1 MSAPID
7 ALTQTTDAQPLPVL
21 GRDVTVPLVTGGE
34 VTYAALDYAASA
46 PALQRVWDDVA
57 AYAPYYGSVHRG
69 AGYLSQLSTDLFEN
83 SRRAVAEFL
92 GCREDDQVVFTRST
106 TDSLNLLAAV
116 LPAGCEVFVFETEHH
131 ASLLPWRDARV
142 SYLNAPRTPG
152 EAVATLE
159 RALAARDLK
168 GPALVCVTG
177 ASNVTGELWPV
188 RELAAVAHAHGARVV
203 LDAAQLAPHHPVDIA
218 ELDVDW
224 VAFSGHKLYAPFGSG
239 VLAGRADWLRD
250 SEPYLAGGGA
260 SRKVARRSDGGVDV
274 EWHTTAARHEAGSP
288 NVIGVYAIASACK
301 ALTEA
306 GFDRLVAREREL
318 VARVREGLAEVPEV
332 RVLSLFG
339 DDAPRVG
346 VISFVVDGWNSS
358 HFAAALSAEYGIG
371 VRDGLFCAHPL
382 VRTLL
387 GGDAGDPGSAA
398 RLTPVP
404 ARGRSTRSGSA
415 SGPVRRTSTSSGS
428 PGPSGNS
435 SGTAPAG
442 TTAPRTAVASP
453 TAADARRS
461 GVEADR
467 ERRFQVVLG
476 VGTERHVRVRGLD
489 ARDLADA
496 ARDDV
501 RQVVVPG
508 DPHHGDQIVGAGDGE
523 DLADAFQRR
532 DGLGDLGDPVDAGL
546 DEHDRGD
553 HG

>member
-1 MSAPID
+1 MSARPD
-7 ALTQTTDAQPLPVL
+7 VATATVTAVAVETVATAVETVTAEAADPCCAAPLPVL

-83 SRRAVAEFL
+83 SRVTVAEFL
-92 GCREDDQVVFTRST
+92 DCRPGDQVVFTRST
-106 TDSLNLLAAV
+106 TDSLNLLAATI
-116 LPAGCEVFVFETEHH
+116 PAGCEVFVFETEHH

-142 SYLNAPRTPG
+142 TYLNAPRTP
-152 EAVATLE
+152 EQAVATLE
-159 RALAARDLK
+159 RALADRDPH

-188 RELAAVAHAHGARVV
+188 KELAAAAHAHGARIV
-203 LDAAQLAPHHPVDIA
+203 LDAAQLAPHHPVSVQ

-224 VAFSGHKLYAPFGSG
+224 IAFSGHKLYAPFGSG
-239 VLAGRADWLRD
+239 VLAGRADWLQD

-260 SRKVARRSDGGVDV
+260 SRKVARRADGGVDV

-306 GFDRLVAREREL
+306 GFDALVERERHL
-318 VARVREGLAEVPEV
+318 IATVREGLAEVPEV

-346 VISFVVDGWNSS
+346 VISFVVEGWNSS

-387 GGDAGDPGSAA
+387 GSDPQDPGECGAPEAA
-398 RLTPVP
+398 P
-404 ARGRSTRSGSA
+404 GERSLNAIRVSFG
-415 SGPVRRTSTSSGS
+415 
-428 PGPSGNS
+428 
-435 SGTAPAG
+435 AG
-442 TTAPRTAVASP
+442 TP
-453 TAADARRS
+453 DEH
-461 GVEADR
+461 VE
-467 ERRFQVVLG
+467 RF
-476 VGTERHVRVRGLD
+476 
-489 ARDLADA
+489 
-496 ARDDV
+496 
-501 RQVVVPG
+501 
-508 DPHHGDQIVGAGDGE
+508 VGAVKE
-523 DLADAFQRR
+523 LVR
-532 DGLGDLGDPVDAGL
+532 DGAQWKYRTEDGRCVP
-546 DEHDRGD
+546 DRG
-553 HG
+553 

>member
-1 MSAPID
+1 MSASLNT
-7 ALTQTTDAQPLPVL
+7 ATATTVAAAQDPACGEPLAVL

-69 AGYLSQLSTDLFEN
+69 AGYLSQLSTDLFEQ
-83 SRRAVAEFL
+83 SRVTVAEFL
-92 GCREDDQVVFTRST
+92 DCRPGDQVVFTRST

-116 LPAGCEVFVFETEHH
+116 LPADCQVFVFETEHH
-131 ASLLPWRDARV
+131 ASLLPWTNAQV
-142 SYLNAPRTPG
+142 TYLNAPRTPA

-159 RALAARDLK
+159 RALADRTASIEEGY

-188 RELAAVAHAHGARVV
+188 KELAAAAHAHGARIV
-203 LDAAQLAPHHPVDIA
+203 LDAAQLAPHHPVSVRD
-218 ELDVDW
+218 LDVDW

-239 VLAGRADWLRD
+239 VLAGRADWLQEA
-250 SEPYLAGGGA
+250 EPYLAGGGA
-260 SRKVARRSDGGVDV
+260 SRKVSRREDGGVDV

-288 NVIGVYAIASACK
+288 NVIGVYSIASACR

-306 GFDRLVAREREL
+306 GFDNLVAREQQL
-318 VARVREGLAEVPEV
+318 VTRVREGLAEVPAV

-387 GGDAGDPGSAA
+387 GSEPQAQGECGAPEAAPGERSLNAIRVSFGAG
-398 RLTPVP
+398 TPDEHVDRFLGAVRELVTNGAKWQYRTEEGRCVP
-404 ARGRSTRSGSA
+404 A
-415 SGPVRRTSTSSGS
+415 V
-428 PGPSGNS
+428 
-435 SGTAPAG
+435 
-442 TTAPRTAVASP
+442 
-453 TAADARRS
+453 
-461 GVEADR
+461 
-467 ERRFQVVLG
+467 
-476 VGTERHVRVRGLD
+476 
-489 ARDLADA
+489 
-496 ARDDV
+496 
-501 RQVVVPG
+501 
-508 DPHHGDQIVGAGDGE
+508 
-523 DLADAFQRR
+523 
-532 DGLGDLGDPVDAGL
+532 
-546 DEHDRGD
+546 
-553 HG
+553 